1 MDQGRGDDMAAG
13 GPVYVL
19 PGEAEAAGFAARVRR
34 RLGWMRS
41 RWFGRA
47 AAAGLS
53 PALLGQRYRRH
64 VPAEEA
70 AVSRD
75 EVHPRRTVAAPLPVT
90 GQGAEALAADPGW
103 FGFSFRDVPSRAAA
117 PTEVLTLAGVRL
129 LAGATAA
136 GDFAPAILDPAG
148 RSLDLR
154 EIRFRP
160 FHAPLVGRAPDLR
173 RRRAVWIAERVFD
186 NYAHWFTAHL
196 GKLVL
201 LRDRGMLDDLVL
213 PADRPAWLDASLAR
227 IGVAPA
233 TELPRGGVLAADEL
247 VVIACDR
254 FRPEL
259 LGPARDAAADP
270 PRGPEARVFVSRRS
284 ARGRRLLGEAE
295 LVPVLARH
303 GFDMVEM
310 ERLSWEDQVALMART
325 RVMLAPHGAGLTN
338 MLFCAPG
345 TTVIEIAD
353 PAYPNPNFYAMAAAL
368 GHRYGL
374 VAGRGVGPGHPLR
387 QDLTVETAAL
397 AAALERL

>member
-1 MDQGRGDDMAAG
+1 MALG
-13 GPVYVL
+13 GPLYVP
-19 PGEAEAAGFAARVRR
+19 PGEAEAASLVARARR
-34 RLGWMRS
+34 RLGWMRD
-41 RWFGRA
+41 RWGARA
-47 AAAGLS
+47 AAAGL
-53 PALLGQRYRRH
+53 PPVVLAQRYRRH
-64 VPAEEA
+64 VPAEAAA
-70 AVSRD
+70 AVRN
-75 EVHPRRTVAAPLPVT
+75 EVHPARTVAAPLPVT
-90 GQGAEALAADPGW
+90 GQGRQALSADPGW
-103 FGFSFRDVPSRAAA
+103 FGFSFRDVPARAAA
-117 PTEVLTLAGVRL
+117 ATEVLTLTGARL
-129 LAGATAA
+129 LAGADAA
-136 GDFAPAILDPAG
+136 GEFAPAILDARG

-160 FHAPLVGRAPDLR
+160 FHASLANRAPDLR

-201 LRDRGMLDDLVL
+201 LRDRGMLADLVL

-227 IGVAPA
+227 IGAAPA
-233 TELPRGGVLAADEL
+233 AELPRGGVLAADEL
-247 VVIACDR
+247 VVVACDR

-259 LGPARDAAADP
+259 LGPARDAVSDP
-270 PRGPEARVFVSRRS
+270 LGGPDARVFVSRRS
-284 ARGRRLLGEAE
+284 ARGRRLVGEDA
-295 LVPVLARH
+295 LMPLIARH
-303 GFDMVEM
+303 GFEAVEM
-310 ERLSWEDQVALMART
+310 ERLSWTDQVALMART

-374 VAGRGVGPGHPLR
+374 VAGRGTGSGHPLR
-387 QDLTVETAAL
+387 QDLAVEADML